1 MKNKYRLN
9 KTLTQN
15 LILGN
20 SNYNGG
26 SSNNDDFKE
35 QENNLINKLKGK
47 NKEAN
52 NRKTLNLCIVN
63 VCSPIYHFQKDVI
76 SLTRSLLLNKNNN
89 RNTHYNNLAHSNSP
103 KHTKEVMEKLRTQK
117 VIHSKKFKSD
127 SNNTNNDQ
135 IKTNNNISK
144 IIKKY
149 KTQTDFN
156 KDNVVSNRNIRSGL
170 MKSNSTKI
178 ETRYIQRNRKY
189 VQKRKFNGAL

>member
-1 MKNKYRLN
+1 MKNKYKLN
-9 KTLTQN
+9 KTLPQN

-20 SNYNGG
+20 SKNNGG
-26 SSNNDDFKE
+26 SSSKDDFKE
-35 QENNLINKLKGK
+35 QVNNLINKLKNK
-47 NKEAN
+47 NREAN

-103 KHTKEVMEKLRTQK
+103 KHIKEFMEKLRTQK
-117 VIHSKKFKSD
+117 VFHSKRFKND
-127 SNNTNNDQ
+127 STNTINEQ
-135 IKTNNNISK
+135 KSNNNISK

-156 KDNVVSNRNIRSGL
+156 KDNIV
-170 MKSNSTKI
+170 
-178 ETRYIQRNRKY
+178 
-189 VQKRKFNGAL
+189 